1 MAEGVPEVLER
12 PATRKDG
19 AIGLVGQPEAVPGLV
34 VLQRGAHL
42 VAQEIQVSG
51 DGAPRDAELAHEVP
65 AVGQAP
71 GFRALAHHLDHAPD
85 AVVLR
90 AGAGLHFS
98 RIFGIFFGAVPLDG
112 TGCFFSLGGM
122 VEQVYRGRK
131 PKASPLWQCLSHHFD
146 EFLEAYKERFQPRY
160 GFLRPIIPEV
170 VEKFLECGD
179 LARGFARIRCDH
191 CKEDRLL
198 AFSCKGRW
206 FCPSCHQKKVQ
217 LFGAL
222 LAESIL
228 SLVPHRQ
235 FGIPK
240 MLRPYFRCDRD
251 LLKDLCR
258 VAHECLIEFL
268 RTSLGL
274 SEGVP
279 GIVMAID
286 TFGEYLDFH
295 PTCTRWWP
303 TGCLR
308 VRGSS
313 TFLPTSAT
321 PHPFQEV
328 ARVDQEGVGGRP
340 IAVPEV
346 LTEIR
351 IVSLIDEEDVIERI
365 LRHLGLWQEGVC
377 VHCGTDP
384 PGETTLDPWLDDP
397 LGAFSAT

>member
-1 MAEGVPEVLER
+1 
-12 PATRKDG
+12 
-19 AIGLVGQPEAVPGLV
+19 
-34 VLQRGAHL
+34 
-42 VAQEIQVSG
+42 
-51 DGAPRDAELAHEVP
+51 
-65 AVGQAP
+65 
-71 GFRALAHHLDHAPD
+71 
-85 AVVLR
+85 
-90 AGAGLHFS
+90 
-98 RIFGIFFGAVPLDG
+98 
-112 TGCFFSLGGM
+112 M

-228 SLVPHRQ
+228 YPVPHRHFV

-240 MLRPYFRCDRD
+240 MLRPYFRYDRD

-274 SEGVP
+274 PEGVP
-279 GIVMAID
+279 GIVMAIH

-313 TFLPTSAT
+313 ASCPRPVSSLWRNSSA
-321 PHPFQEV
+321 H
-328 ARVDQEGVGGRP
+328 G
-340 IAVPEV
+340 
-346 LTEIR
+346 
-351 IVSLIDEEDVIERI
+351 
-365 LRHLGLWQEGVC
+365 
-377 VHCGTDP
+377 
-384 PGETTLDPWLDDP
+384 
-397 LGAFSAT
+397 

>member
-1 MAEGVPEVLER
+1 MR
-12 PATRKDG
+12 
-19 AIGLVGQPEAVPGLV
+19 
-34 VLQRGAHL
+34 
-42 VAQEIQVSG
+42 
-51 DGAPRDAELAHEVP
+51 
-65 AVGQAP
+65 
-71 GFRALAHHLDHAPD
+71 
-85 AVVLR
+85 
-90 AGAGLHFS
+90 
-98 RIFGIFFGAVPLDG
+98 
-112 TGCFFSLGGM
+112 FFSNFLRGCALRWHRLFFTLGGM

-179 LARGFARIRCDH
+179 LVRGFARIRCDH
-191 CKEDRLL
+191 CKEERLL

-228 SLVPHRQ
+228 YPVPHRHFV

-240 MLRPYFRCDRD
+240 MLRPYFRYDRD

-274 SEGVP
+274 PEGVP
-279 GIVMAID
+279 GIVMAIH

-295 PTCTRWWP
+295 PHLHALVAD
-303 TGCLR
+303 GLF
-308 VRGSS
+308 RGSS
-313 TFLPTSAT
+313 TSCPRPVSSPWRNSSA
-321 PHPFQEV
+321 H
-328 ARVDQEGVGGRP
+328 G
-340 IAVPEV
+340 
-346 LTEIR
+346 
-351 IVSLIDEEDVIERI
+351 
-365 LRHLGLWQEGVC
+365 
-377 VHCGTDP
+377 
-384 PGETTLDPWLDDP
+384 
-397 LGAFSAT
+397 